1 MKKLFNYY
9 IIIRLKN
16 GKMFVF
22 KWKKDWNGFFYIL
35 YYKMNG
41 WGDKLNIKYVY
52 GYGIYL

>member
-1 MKKLFNYY
+1 MEECLFLSEKK
-9 IIIRLKN
+9 I
-16 GKMFVF
+16 GMV
-22 KWKKDWNGFFYIL
+22 FFYIL